1 MFLHPSQVAG
11 VMSGVAGVTSYRFV
25 IGREDHVDTLRCE
38 VVPATPGD
46 STPLVD
52 EVTARIRDG
61 LRFRAEV
68 VVVDE
73 LPPGEGPL
81 LDTRDW
87 D

>member
-1 MFLHPSQVAG
+1 M
-11 VMSGVAGVTSYRFV
+11 
-25 IGREDHVDTLRCE
+25 
-38 VVPATPGD
+38 PATPGD
-46 STPLVD
+46 SAPLVD